1 MNGVVVL
8 DKPEGCTSARA
19 LGRVKKALGAKK
31 AGHTGTLDPF
41 ATGVLPVCLNEAT
54 KAIPYLGENTKE
66 YEAEMMLGVST
77 DTMDRTGTV
86 TAREDPGRVE
96 RADVESVLGEFLGEI
111 EQIPPMYSAAKVSGT
126 KLYTLARRGREIER
140 KPKPVTIEKIR
151 LLDFSSPRAVFYVR
165 CSRGTYVRTLASDAG
180 ERLGCGAHLRRLR
193 RTSSGPFSIGDASSV
208 EDVEEGRYRLLSLRR
223 VLGRYPRLCVGEE
236 LRESARRGI
245 ALSRGALSGTELPEF
260 RNGDIITVFR
270 RDEAVSICEAKTDS
284 DRLEYMGDKDI
295 VFRHLRVFN

>member
-1 MNGVVVL
+1 MNGVVVV
-8 DKPEGCTSARA
+8 DKPRGRTSAQV
-19 LGRVKKALGAKK
+19 LDRVKKVLGAKK

-54 KAIPYLGENTKE
+54 KAIPYLGEDTKE

-77 DTMDRTGTV
+77 DTMDGTGTV
-86 TAREDPGRVE
+86 TAEGDAGGVE
-96 RADVESVLGEFLGEI
+96 RADVESALGEFLGET

-126 KLYTLARRGREIER
+126 KLYTLARRGKEIER
-140 KPKPVTIEKIR
+140 KPKPVRIEEIR
-151 LLDFSSPRAVFYVR
+151 LLDFSPPRAAFYVR

-193 RTSSGPFSIGDASSV
+193 RISSGPFSVDDASSMEEV
-208 EDVEEGRYRLLSLRR
+208 EAGSYRLLSLRR
-223 VLGRYPRLCVGEE
+223 VLGRYPRVCVGDDV
-236 LRESARRGI
+236 RESVRRGI
-245 ALSRGALSGTELPEF
+245 ALSRGALAGTELPEF
-260 RNGDIITVFR
+260 RNGDIITVFC
-270 RDEAVSICEAKTDS
+270 RDEAVSICEAKADC